1 VGLSCGD
8 LVLVYESAEDWFSA
22 DPVLGE
28 VDRLRWPGVS
38 LGRCELAEST
48 VRAAGVVVPPQVLG
62 QYLAQVVLAD
72 DQQPVEELP
81 AEGADDPF
89 ADGVRPGACG
99 GLARISM
106 PSAVNTASKEPVN
119 WPARSLIRNL
129 TEATRRPRS
138 IRRLRAACVVQ
149 APSGLAV
156 MPAG

>member
-1 VGLSCGD
+1 MGLSCGD

-48 VRAAGVVVPPQVLG
+48 VRAAGVVVPQVLG

-81 AEGADDPF
+81 AEG
-89 ADGVRPGACG
+89 GGAQRV
-99 GLARISM
+99 GLLRLQ
-106 PSAVNTASKEPVN
+106 PSAALKCKVQ
-119 WPARSLIRNL
+119 
-129 TEATRRPRS
+129 RR
-138 IRRLRAACVVQ
+138 AHGCHQ
-149 APSGLAV
+149 C
-156 MPAG
+156 